1 MEVGELFTLK
11 GKTALV
17 TGAAQGLGR
26 EIALALA
33 KEGCDIIVTDIDL
46 DGAEKTGE
54 EVRALGK
61 KAFVKKADVLK
72 NAEVTELIEAGI
84 KELGK
89 IDILVNA
96 ADGTT
101 FSGFLAEADLAD
113 IEQEINLNLMG
124 TIYCTKAVMPGMV
137 AQKSGKILN
146 ISSNTARSGMPGGS
160 GYSAAKAGVVGFTRA
175 MAAEGAGSGININ
188 AIAPGLTF
196 TNFYSKERAP
206 QFPPSVRE
214 TGEMPGSPGRKV
226 TTVEDVANLVLFLVS
241 DVSSNITAQ
250 TISIDSGQT
259 SP

>member
-1 MEVGELFTLK
+1 MELGLQ
-11 GKTALV
+11 GKVALV
-17 TGAAQGLGR
+17 TGAGSQIGMGKA
-26 EIALALA
+26 IALALA

-61 KAFVKKADVLK
+61 KVFVKKADVLK
-72 NAEVTELIEAGI
+72 NAEVTELVEAGI

-96 ADGTT
+96 AGGTT

-124 TIYCTKAVMPGMV
+124 TVYCTKAVLPGMT
-137 AQKSGKILN
+137 AQKFGKIVN
-146 ISSNTARSGMPGGS
+146 ISSNTARTGMPGGS
-160 GYSAAKAGVVGFTRA
+160 GYSAAKSGVVGFTRA
-175 MAAEGAGSGININ
+175 IAGEGIGAGINVN
-188 AIAPGLTF
+188 AIAPGLTL

-214 TGEMPGSPGRKV
+214 TGEMPGPGGGRKV

-250 TISIDSGQT
+250 TISLDGGQT

>member
-1 MEVGELFTLK
+1 MELGLQ
-11 GKTALV
+11 GKVALV
-17 TGAAQGLGR
+17 TGAGSQIGMGKA
-26 EIALALA
+26 IALALA
-33 KEGCDIIVTDIDL
+33 KEGCDIIVTDFDL

-54 EVRALGK
+54 EVGALGK

-72 NAEVTELIEAGI
+72 NDEVTELVEAGI

-96 ADGTT
+96 AGGTT

-188 AIAPGLTF
+188 AIAPGLTL

-226 TTVEDVANLVLFLVS
+226 TTVEDIANLVLFLVS